1 MPLNT
6 SACLPRVDPI
16 VPTARPQSF
25 SGSGWVFEPKYDGF
39 RGVLYLTRRSSV
51 LYSKRGN
58 VMRRFQSLADQLRA
72 ELPRREAILD
82 GEIVAIDDEGRIDF
96 WGLMRGRGTL
106 AYAAFDLLWL
116 NGRDLRQLSLNQ
128 RKKRLERLIPSAV
141 GVLSRVPCFENARRE
156 LFEAA
161 CRLDLEGIV
170 AKRKVDRYGVRT
182 AWYKIKNPTYTQ
194 AEGRRELFEHATE
207 SYSTGSPSCR
217 GVPDHG

>member
-1 MPLNT
+1 VLRPNPF
-6 SACLPRVDPI
+6 SDP
-16 VPTARPQSF
+16 A
-25 SGSGWVFEPKYDGF
+25 WLFEPKYDGF
-39 RGVLYLTRRSSV
+39 RGMLYLTHQACM
-51 LYSKRGN
+51 LYSKRGHR
-58 VMRRFQSLADQLRA
+58 MTRFQTLADQVRA
-72 ELPRREAILD
+72 SLATSRCHEVILD
-82 GEIVAIDDEGRIDF
+82 GEVVALDEEGRIDF

-116 NGRDLRQLSLNQ
+116 NGRDLRWLPLTR
-128 RKKRLERLIPSAV
+128 RKKRLERLIPASV
-141 GVLSRVPCFENARRE
+141 GALNRVPSFEAEGRE
-156 LFEAA
+156 LFDAA